1 VNLRPAFAAFG
12 LGFLML
18 VACITSFGLNA
29 PTVVGALFLV
39 AFVACGV
46 VGFLLGM
53 RSTSRFKAQTRAAQ
67 RQQAQGRDPWQ
78 D

>member
-1 VNLRPAFAAFG
+1 MNLRAAFGAFG
-12 LGFLML
+12 LGFGML
-18 VACITSFGLNA
+18 VACIVSFGLNA

-39 AFVACGV
+39 AFVACGLI
-46 VGFLLGM
+46 GFLLAM

-67 RQQAQGRDPWQ
+67 QQQAQGRDPWQ